1 MNNLLE
7 EDDLKNKKFFRVVG
21 TFSDKDFIF
30 FYYIKM
36 WMLLCRPIIIPT
48 NVPEQTM
55 ISTDKCRIVTVSPT
69 NDPSRYVIDMPDET
83 PEILIK
89 PDKD

>member
-1 MNNLLE
+1 
-7 EDDLKNKKFFRVVG
+7 
-21 TFSDKDFIF
+21 
-30 FYYIKM
+30 
-36 WMLLCRPIIIPT
+36 MLLCRPITIPVT
-48 NVPEQTM
+48 KVSDQTM

>member
-1 MNNLLE
+1 MLLYKKTFLFE
-7 EDDLKNKKFFRVVG
+7 VVDYIDRQNKKN
-21 TFSDKDFIF
+21 
-30 FYYIKM
+30 YLYKM

-55 ISTDKCRIVTVSPT
+55 ISTDKCRIVLVSPT

>member
-1 MNNLLE
+1 MLLYKKTFLFE
-7 EDDLKNKKFFRVVG
+7 VVDYIDRQNKKNYLKN
-21 TFSDKDFIF
+21 
-30 FYYIKM
+30 YLYKM

-55 ISTDKCRIVTVSPT
+55 ISTDKCRIVLVSPT

>member
-1 MNNLLE
+1 MLLYKKTFLFE
-7 EDDLKNKKFFRVVG
+7 VVDYLDRQNKKN
-21 TFSDKDFIF
+21 
-30 FYYIKM
+30 YLYKM

-55 ISTDKCRIVTVSPT
+55 ISTDKCRIVIVSPT

>member
-1 MNNLLE
+1 M
-7 EDDLKNKKFFRVVG
+7 VG
-21 TFSDKDFIF
+21 TFLDKDFIF
-30 FYYIKM
+30 LLYKM

-55 ISTDKCRIVTVSPT
+55 ISTDKCRIVLVSPT

-89 PDKD
+89 TDKD

>member
-1 MNNLLE
+1 
-7 EDDLKNKKFFRVVG
+7 
-21 TFSDKDFIF
+21 
-30 FYYIKM
+30 M
-36 WMLLCRPIIIPT
+36 WMLLCRPITIPVT
-48 NVPEQTM
+48 KVSDQTM